1 MYSKIVNP
9 ITNHKISV
17 GSITGKKVLQRYLNQ
32 LGSSNK
38 NTEHDTFS
46 KWKNHSRNSLMY
58 NLTKLTE
65 ENDHLKK
72 EIELSNIEDY
82 QTISRY
88 VAKQIGILIDID
100 SNNNTIKW
108 LRENEFIRKRALAFG
123 ETNEQMILT
132 LNPYEIA
139 KKLGINVKDTM
150 ADELMDWYKDE
161 GHLIETGVENF
172 FRTLYGY
179 LEALYMNIIK
189 YELEQSLIDFLNKK
203 LDIYPKEDH
212 EIIID
217 YVFRPESLN
226 NWNDL
231 NNEIQLTLSPGYPPF
246 WEFVDEFKEYGDVD
260 WDFTRHLGDGYSVL
274 KKHWTD
280 LLKSLDE
287 TRFNTKF
294 FNTGPNITLEE
305 LKSMYEGHPTN
316 MEEKLAAESSEV
328 IDDDEE

>member
-1 MYSKIVNP
+1 MARWEARRE
-9 ITNHKISV
+9 T
-17 GSITGKKVLQRYLNQ
+17 R
-32 LGSSNK
+32 
-38 NTEHDTFS
+38 EA
-46 KWKNHSRNSLMY
+46 
-58 NLTKLTE
+58 E
-65 ENDHLKK
+65 E
-72 EIELSNIEDY
+72 E
-82 QTISRY
+82 
-88 VAKQIGILIDID
+88 
-100 SNNNTIKW
+100 
-108 LRENEFIRKRALAFG
+108 
-123 ETNEQMILT
+123 MILV
-132 LNPYEIA
+132 LNPDEIA

-150 ADELMDWYKDE
+150 ADELMDWYEHE
-161 GHLIETGVENF
+161 GPLIETGVENF

-179 LEALYMNIIK
+179 LEPLYMNTIK

-226 NWNDL
+226 NWNNL

-246 WEFVDEFKEYGDVD
+246 WEFVEEFREYGDVD
-260 WDFTRHLGDGYSVL
+260 WDSTRHLGDGYSVL

-305 LKSMYEGHPTN
+305 LKSMYEGHPIN
-316 MEEKLAAESSEV
+316 MKEKLAAESRVV